1 MFCNPAVLPRRCIG
15 TILFTLRAT
24 VAYFLMLCVMSMNV
38 LILISV
44 LVGSGL
50 GFFLLGILKKRI
62 PSPQAVEDDD
72 NLKIQLGERP
82 NCRKTTK
89 PTEPLLISDG
99 PCSGSKTKKEEAFL

>member
-1 MFCNPAVLPRRCIG
+1 MFCNPAILPRRSIG
-15 TILFTLRAT
+15 TILYTLRIT

-62 PSPQAVEDDD
+62 PSPQTVEDDD
-72 NLKIQLGERP
+72 RKIQMGERP

-89 PTEPLLISDG
+89 PTEPLLISHG
-99 PCSGSKTKKEEAFL
+99 PCGGSKTKKAEAFL